1 MGLAQTAGRKQG
13 WGVRQRPRWIR
24 LLHRPHHP
32 VEGKAGAT
40 RRCTATGRGNPQQ
53 FPRGVAECKKT
64 RGGQRAPRD
73 VKNEGT
79 SGDVHENKGQATIC
93 PTQKTPFLAGCMPF
107 YTEMQVF
114 CGNPRHFCRYSSPGK
129 MNPLLQDVET
139 RGSDVR
145 ARDLWPP
152 RHQSP
157 ALSYKGCF
165 PTPPLQARTYG
176 YKLDRLFEGGDVCHL
191 GT

>member
-1 MGLAQTAGRKQG
+1 MTGPTIQRRARRAQLSVA
-13 WGVRQRPRWIR
+13 P
-24 LLHRPHHP
+24 LP
-32 VEGKAGAT
+32 VVGS
-40 RRCTATGRGNPQQ
+40 PQQ
-53 FPRGVAECKKT
+53 FARSVAECKKT

-107 YTEMQVF
+107 YTEMQAF

-139 RGSDVR
+139 RWSDVR